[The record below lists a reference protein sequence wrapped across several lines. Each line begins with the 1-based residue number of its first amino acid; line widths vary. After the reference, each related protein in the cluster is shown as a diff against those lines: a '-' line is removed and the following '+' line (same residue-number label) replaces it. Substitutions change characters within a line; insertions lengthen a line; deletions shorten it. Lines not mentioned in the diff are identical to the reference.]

1 MSKPLQPLQ
10 DIKILDFST
19 LLPGPLASLILAEAG
34 AEVLKLERPG
44 FGEEMRY
51 YPPFWDGES
60 ATYALLNRGKSGLEI
75 DLKSAKAKARLI
87 PLIEQADILLEQFRP
102 GVMKRLG
109 FDYEAVRKINPR
121 LIYCSI
127 TGYGQNGPK
136 ARRAGHDLNYI
147 GDSGLLSLSA
157 GRGVAPVVP
166 PVLAA
171 DIAGGTY
178 PAVMNIL
185 LALRQR
191 DLTGQGVYLDIA
203 MAENLFP
210 FAFWTWGEGQL
221 SGEWPQSGKG
231 LLTGGSPR
239 YHLYPARC
247 GRLVAVAA
255 LEDKFW
261 EIFCGIIGLSERGGE
276 PEALILAITGLIG
289 QKDANEWAAEFEEA
303 NCCCT
308 IVKTLDEAMR
318 DAQFAARGLFDHQV
332 QNQSGKSMNALPVP
346 VMDVFRKPADKPQKA
361 PPLTAALSG
370 VIPAQ
375 AGIQS
380 DNGKA
385 SRAALDSRLRGNDEA
400 ERGNDD

>member
-1 MSKPLQPLQ
+1 MSQPVQPLQ
-10 DIKILDFST
+10 GIKILDFST
-19 LLPGPLASLILAEAG
+19 LLPGPLASLMLAEAG

-60 ATYALLNRGKSGLEI
+60 ATYALLNRGKDGLEI
-75 DLKSAKAKARLI
+75 DLKSKTSKAVLE
-87 PLIEQADILLEQFRP
+87 PLIAGADIVLEQFRP

-109 FDYEAVRKINPR
+109 LDYGQMRKINPK

-136 ARRAGHDLNYI
+136 ADRAGHDLNYI
-147 GDSGLLSLSA
+147 GDSGLLNLSHGPDA
-157 GRGVAPVVP
+157 APVIP

-171 DIAGGTY
+171 DIAGGSY

-191 DLTGQGVYLDIA
+191 DLTGEGVYLDIA

-210 FAFWTWGEGQL
+210 FAFWAWGAGHL
-221 SGEWPQSGKG
+221 DGAWPAPGEG

-239 YHLYPARC
+239 YHLYRAKC

-261 EIFCGIIGLSERGGE
+261 HKFCDIIGLAARDGDHDK
-276 PEALILAITGLIG
+276 LIDAVARRIG
-289 QKDANEWAAEFEEA
+289 QRSAAAWEPLFAAA
-303 NCCCT
+303 NCCCS
-308 IVKTLDEAMR
+308 IVKTLEEAMR
-318 DAQFAARGLFDHQV
+318 DAQFVSRGRFDHQV
-332 QNQSGKSMNALPVP
+332 QNSAGKTMNALPVA
-346 VMDVFRKPADKPQKA
+346 VADVFRKSAKDPQKA
-361 PPLTAALSG
+361 PQIKKT
-370 VIPAQ
+370 
-375 AGIQS
+375 
-380 DNGKA
+380 
-385 SRAALDSRLRGNDEA
+385 
-400 ERGNDD
+400 